1 MPSALQCH
9 WPILPGCRQ
18 QALWHIHIKI
28 ELNSKK
34 NLKQILIELRLK
46 MSEFV
51 PKDLRCFT
59 NKCSLNSKKQ
69 RLNTLVC

>member
-1 MPSALQCH
+1 MPTELPYH
-9 WPILPGCRQ
+9 WPILPGFRQ
-18 QALWHIHIKI
+18 QALWHIHMKI

-34 NLKQILIELRLK
+34 KFETNFELKLK

-69 RLNTLVC
+69 RLKTLVC